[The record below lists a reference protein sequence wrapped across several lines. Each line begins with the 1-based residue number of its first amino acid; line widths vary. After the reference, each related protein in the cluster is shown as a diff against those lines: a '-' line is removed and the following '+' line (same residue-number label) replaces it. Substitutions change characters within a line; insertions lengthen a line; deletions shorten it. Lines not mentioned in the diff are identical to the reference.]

1 MLASKGAPYF
11 RNRFL
16 DFLIEEFRCELD
28 VTRGK
33 NQGIKE
39 EVLVRFTAS
48 AYVGVVEWWFM
59 NEKPFSYRE
68 LAEQL
73 GALLERNL

>member
-1 MLASKGAPYF
+1 M
-11 RNRFL
+11 
-16 DFLIEEFRCELD
+16 
-28 VTRGK
+28 TRGK